1 MLKFSTPSLLLAAGI
16 GLAGLWLL
24 GWAVP
29 LPEAPLGNLASYDG
43 QTVAFSG
50 TARDVAPLRTGTLVL
65 LDSPAGSARLFIE
78 GNASLQPGDRVTG
91 RGRVERFR
99 GEWELVALQVKV
111 EAGAGESAGV
121 AQVAREPWRYLGK
134 GLNITGRVDQV
145 FPKSAHLQDEFGET
159 TLKVENPPPGL
170 RAGDRV
176 SLRGALVYDPEKL
189 EFRFRAAN
197 ATG

>member
-1 MLKFSTPSLLLAAGI
+1 MLKFSTPALLLVAGV

-29 LPEAPLGNLASYDG
+29 LPEPPLGDLAPHDG

-50 TARDVAPLRTGTLVL
+50 VARDVAPLRTGTLVL
-65 LDSPAGSARLFIE
+65 LESQSGSARLFIE

-99 GEWELVALQVKV
+99 GEWELVALQVRV
-111 EAGAGESAGV
+111 EPGPGESAGV
-121 AQVAREPWRYLGK
+121 AQVAAGPWRYLGK
-134 GLNITGRVDQV
+134 GLNLTGRVDRV
-145 FPKSAHLQDEFGET
+145 FERSLHLVDEFGQSV
-159 TLKVENPPPGL
+159 LKVENPPPGL

-176 SLRGALVYDPEKL
+176 SLRGALVYDPESL
-189 EFRFRAAN
+189 EFRFRAASP
-197 ATG
+197 GE